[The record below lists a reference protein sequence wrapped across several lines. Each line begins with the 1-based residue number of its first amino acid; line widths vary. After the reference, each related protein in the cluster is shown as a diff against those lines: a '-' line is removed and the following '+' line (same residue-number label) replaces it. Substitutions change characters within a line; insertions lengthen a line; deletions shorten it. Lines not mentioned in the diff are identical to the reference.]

1 MCVSRVPTNPGD
13 KIVRVFLFFGEFI
26 SYTILLVLV
35 LVSSFPFPRSRTSS
49 LGLFLSLSLFLSPR
63 FSFKRL
69 SIARSC
75 SYTVAGYTLFR
86 GMLNSGSRA
95 RVRDPESNL
104 LFIRRS

>member
-49 LGLFLSLSLFLSPR
+49 LGLSLSLS
-63 FSFKRL
+63 FSFP
-69 SIARSC
+69 SIL
-75 SYTVAGYTLFR
+75 V
-86 GMLNSGSRA
+86 
-95 RVRDPESNL
+95 
-104 LFIRRS
+104 